1 MPNLNKRFADK
12 VTESFVRESLTAGR
26 FSTDY
31 SFSGAKTI
39 TVFTPQTVPMSNYTR
54 GGSGRYGAVTE
65 MEDVVQELTLSRD
78 RGFAFT
84 IDKGNNMDQNMLKN
98 AVKMLAL
105 QVSEQAI
112 PEMDR
117 YVLAALCQQAGTVV
131 ADSEKA
137 TKSNICEKISVAT
150 QHLDDAEVPAND
162 RTLFVSAAAY
172 KLLKHSDEFLAVDAL
187 AREALRVG
195 IVGRYDNM
203 EVVKVPA
210 SRWPAHV
217 NFIVAHK
224 HAATAPVKISDTNIH
239 QDPPGISGT
248 LVEGRQYYDL
258 FVFGARAEGIYVNVD
273 ASDAGG
279 EVCEKPTIGAAGA
292 MDCTTAGALIKY
304 TTDGTD
310 PRYSPTAK
318 TGTQSDI
325 TSGVTV
331 KAYAFKEGAYPSAVA
346 QAVLS

>member
-1 MPNLNKRFADK
+1 MQHLSKHFADR
-12 VTESFVRESLTAGR
+12 VTESFKRESLTAGR

-31 SFSGAKTI
+31 SFKGAKTI
-39 TVFTPQTVPMSNYTR
+39 EVFTPKTVPMSNYTR
-54 GGSGRYGAVTE
+54 SGSGRYGTVTE

-84 IDKGNNMDQNMLKN
+84 VDKGNNMDQNMLKN

-112 PEMDR
+112 PEMDA
-117 YVLAALCQQAGTVV
+117 YVLAALCQQAGCVV
-131 ADSEKA
+131 ADSEKT

-162 RTLFVSAAAY
+162 RTLFVSAAGY

-210 SRWPAHV
+210 ARWPKNV

-239 QDPPGISGT
+239 QDPPGISGA
-248 LVEGRQYYDL
+248 LIEGRQYYDL
-258 FVFGARAEGIYVNVD
+258 FVFGARADGVYVSVD
-273 ASDAGG
+273 TSADGV
-279 EVCEKPTIGAAGA
+279 VCALPTIGAAGA
-292 MDCTTAGALIKY
+292 LNCATEGAVIKY

-318 TGTQSDI
+318 SGSQSD
-325 TSGVTV
+325 VTTGCEV
-331 KAYAFKEGAYPSAVA
+331 KAYACKEGAYPSAVA
-346 QAVLS
+346 SAVLA